1 MVAAGQSMGKDTAV
15 PSRGPAWLW
24 LAVAA
29 VGAIALVIVLN
40 GRFPGALDDQGG
52 LPRLLYLMSWL
63 VLAGSGLVLV
73 LRREPLKQLRNA
85 AIWLG
90 LGLALVIGY
99 SFKDELG
106 SRLLGELMP
115 QRGIA
120 NQDGSVTFRAGED
133 GHFRVEARINGTR
146 LRMLVDTG
154 ASQVV
159 LSPSDARRLGIDAAS
174 LDFRHLSE
182 TANGPV
188 SGAPVTLREITVGS
202 VRLTD
207 VAASVNGAE
216 MSESLLGMTF
226 LSRLSGFEVSGD
238 RLTLRR

>member
-1 MVAAGQSMGKDTAV
+1 MVAAGRSKERDAAV

-29 VGAIALVIVLN
+29 IGVVALVLALN
-40 GRFPGALDDQGG
+40 GRFPGPLDEQGG
-52 LPRLLYLMSWL
+52 LPRLLYLLSWL
-63 VLAGSGLVLV
+63 LLAGGGMVLAV
-73 LRREPLKQLRNA
+73 RREPLKQLRNA

-115 QRGIA
+115 QRGVA
-120 NQDGSVTFRAGED
+120 NPDGSVTFRAGQD
-133 GHFRVEARINGTR
+133 GHFHVEALINGTR
-146 LRMLVDTG
+146 LRLLVDTG

-159 LSPSDARRLGIDAAS
+159 LSPSDARRLGIATAS
-174 LDFRHLSE
+174 LDFRHVSE

-188 SGAPVTLREITVGS
+188 SGAPVTLREIAVGA
-202 VRLTD
+202 VRLND

-238 RLTLRR
+238 RLTLRQ

>member
-1 MVAAGQSMGKDTAV
+1 V

-24 LAVAA
+24 LAVA
-29 VGAIALVIVLN
+29 VIGAIALVMALN

-52 LPRLLYLMSWL
+52 LPRLIYLLSWL
-63 VLAGSGLVLV
+63 VLAGSGLVLAI
-73 LRREPLKQLRNA
+73 RREPLKQLRNA

-106 SRLLGELMP
+106 SRLLGELVP
-115 QRGIA
+115 QRGTA
-120 NQDGSVTFRAGED
+120 NPDGSVTFRAGED
-133 GHFRVEARINGTR
+133 GHFHVEARINGTR

-159 LSPSDARRLGIDAAS
+159 LSPSDARRLGIDTAS
-174 LDFRHLSE
+174 LDFRHVSE

-188 SGAPVTLREITVGS
+188 SGAPVTLREIAVGS

-238 RLTLRR
+238 RLTLRQ

>member
-1 MVAAGQSMGKDTAV
+1 V

-24 LAVAA
+24 LAVAVIA
-29 VGAIALVIVLN
+29 TIALVMALN
-40 GRFPGALDDQGG
+40 GRFPGALDEQGG
-52 LPRLLYLMSWL
+52 LPRLIYFLSWL
-63 VLAGSGLVLV
+63 ILAGSGVVLAV
-73 LRREPLKQLRNA
+73 RREPMKQLRNA
-85 AIWLG
+85 AIWLA

-106 SRLLGELMP
+106 SRLLGELVP
-115 QRGIA
+115 QRGTA
-120 NQDGSVTFRAGED
+120 NPDGSITFRAGED
-133 GHFRVEARINGTR
+133 GHFHVEARVNGTR

-159 LSPSDARRLGIDAAS
+159 LSPADARRLGIDTAR

-226 LSRLSGFEVSGD
+226 LSRLAGFEVSGD

>member
-1 MVAAGQSMGKDTAV
+1 MGKDTAV
-15 PSRGPAWLW
+15 PSRGPAWFW
-24 LAVAA
+24 LAVA
-29 VGAIALVIVLN
+29 VIGTIALVMALN
-40 GRFPGALDDQGG
+40 GRFPGALDEQGG
-52 LPRLLYLMSWL
+52 LPRLIYFLSWL
-63 VLAGSGLVLV
+63 VLAGSGLVLAI
-73 LRREPLKQLRNA
+73 RREPLKQLRNA
-85 AIWLG
+85 AIWLA

-106 SRLLGELMP
+106 SRLLGELVP
-115 QRGIA
+115 QRGTA
-120 NQDGSVTFRAGED
+120 NLDGSVTFRAGQD
-133 GHFRVEARINGTR
+133 GHFHVEARINGTR

-159 LSPSDARRLGIDAAS
+159 LSPADARRLGIDTAS

-207 VAASVNGAE
+207 VVASVNGAE

-238 RLTLRR
+238 RLTLRQ

>member
-1 MVAAGQSMGKDTAV
+1 MGKDTAV

-24 LAVAA
+24 LAVAVIA
-29 VGAIALVIVLN
+29 TIALVMALN
-40 GRFPGALDDQGG
+40 GRFPGALDEQGG
-52 LPRLLYLMSWL
+52 LPRLIYFLSWL
-63 VLAGSGLVLV
+63 VLAGSGLVLAI
-73 LRREPLKQLRNA
+73 RREPLKQLRNA
-85 AIWLG
+85 AIWLA

-106 SRLLGELMP
+106 SRLLGELVP
-115 QRGIA
+115 QRGTA

-133 GHFRVEARINGTR
+133 GHFHVEARINGTR

-159 LSPSDARRLGIDAAS
+159 LSPSDARRLGIDTAG

-207 VAASVNGAE
+207 VMASVNGAE

-238 RLTLRR
+238 RLTLRQ